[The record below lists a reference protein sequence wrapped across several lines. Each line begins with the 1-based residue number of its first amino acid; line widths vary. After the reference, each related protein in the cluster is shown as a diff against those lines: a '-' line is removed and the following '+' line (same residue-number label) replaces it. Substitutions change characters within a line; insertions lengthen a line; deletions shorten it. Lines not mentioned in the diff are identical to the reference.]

1 MESLDLQIFL
11 WYTSI
16 IYFIWEIAMKLKTP
30 ILRMYYGE
38 LISPDCVSVNTK
50 EHEAFLDELIKTD
63 EEIQKLLKRDD
74 TVYALYKKAMDCLG
88 GMMSEEVAVY
98 YAEGFRAGI
107 LLGMDIAGYFDK

>member
-1 MESLDLQIFL
+1 
-11 WYTSI
+11 
-16 IYFIWEIAMKLKTP
+16 MKLKTP

-38 LISPDCVSVNTK
+38 LISPDCVAVNTK
-50 EHEAFLDELIKTD
+50 EHEAFLDELVKTD